1 MRRSLVA
8 TGLCAVVL
16 AAVSQPGMTAE
27 RGADIRNAA
36 ASDLSAAKKKKQR
49 IVEQREAAPA
59 LAARRGWFD
68 PSLGPDGRPYRNP
81 YPPGT
86 CSIDQGYGRFGNCD
100 FHD

>member
-1 MRRSLVA
+1 MRHVVSFLVLW
-8 TGLCAVVL
+8 LCVVIASPAV
-16 AAVSQPGMTAE
+16 
-27 RGADIRNAA
+27 
-36 ASDLSAAKKKKQR
+36 ASDRVPSTGTDISAAKKKKQR
-49 IVEQREAAPA
+49 IVGQREAAPA

-86 CSIDQGYGRFGNCD
+86 CSIDLGYGRFGNCD